1 MRSGTKAGPVPVGK
15 IVKRLP
21 IGGSKRSGLGGVAQ
35 HLPSGLPGGKALG
48 ATGGVLLGTGAVVAA
63 GRALNR
69 RNSQD
74 DESEQSGGSKASA
87 KTDDTSSGSSSSGDS
102 GGKDSSGDSS
112 DESKGL
118 VGGLKDAVGGVLG
131 KGGGGKGGGGK
142 KVKVTNIVEHTDIGA
157 PRRLVYD
164 QFTQFQEFPSFMKK
178 VISVDQAD
186 DEKLNWQAKIFWSK
200 RTWEATIVEQVPDEH
215 IVWRSKGAKGH
226 VDGTISFHELAPNL
240 TRVLVVLEYH
250 PQGLFERTGNIWRA
264 QGRRVRLEL
273 KHFRRHVMTQ
283 SLTRKDE
290 IEGWRGEIR
299 DSEVVKT
306 HEEALKEEGSGNG
319 QKAKQD
325 SASKN
330 SHGAKNGA
338 KEKEREEASH

>member
-15 IVKRLP
+15 IAKRLP
-21 IGGSKRSGLGGVAQ
+21 IGGRKRSGLGGVVQ
-35 HLPSGLPGGKALG
+35 KLPSGVPGGKALG

-69 RNSQD
+69 RNGGGDGSGETGGSAEKSNAASGGG
-74 DESEQSGGSKASA
+74 ESGKNSSGGS
-87 KTDDTSSGSSSSGDS
+87 GEDS
-102 GGKDSSGDSS
+102 Q
-112 DESKGL
+112 GL
-118 VGGLKDAVGGVLG
+118 TGGLKDAVGGVL
-131 KGGGGKGGGGK
+131 KKGGGKGGGGK
-142 KVKVTNIVEHTDIGA
+142 KVKVTNIVEHIDIGA

-164 QFTQFQEFPSFMKK
+164 QFTQFQEFPAFMKK

-200 RTWEATIVEQVPDEH
+200 RSWEATIVEQVPDDH

-283 SLTRKDE
+283 SLTHKDD

-306 HEEALKEEGSGNG
+306 HEDALKEEGSGDG
-319 QKAKQD
+319 RKAKQD
-325 SASKN
+325 SGSKN
-330 SHGAKNGA
+330 SRGSRDEAKA
-338 KEKEREEASH
+338 KEHQGASH